1 MLRRKGK
8 RVASS
13 MVIRNYLLLATILS
27 TFFIIISLCCLPE
40 VGAAGQDYW
49 ADAGVLRIG
58 EKKPVPAPGFTLNT
72 LDGRKVS
79 LKDFKGKVVFL
90 NFWATWCPP
99 CIVEM
104 PSMEALHKKFKDK
117 GLVVMAVNSEE
128 NMNKVGKFIKKKN
141 YTFLVLL
148 DEDGSVA
155 NDSYRAIG
163 FPTTYLI
170 DKLGNVVG
178 KAEGAREW
186 DSQESVKLIEEILK
200 R

>member
-1 MLRRKGK
+1 MLRRKGR
-8 RVASS
+8 RVINS
-13 MVIRNYLLLATILS
+13 MVVRNYLPPATILPA
-27 TFFIIISLCCLPE
+27 FFIIISLCCLPE
-40 VGAAGQDYW
+40 VGVAGQDYW
-49 ADAGVLRIG
+49 ADAGILRIG
-58 EKKPVPAPGFTLNT
+58 EKKSVPAPGFTLNT
-72 LDGRKVS
+72 LNGRKVS

-99 CIVEM
+99 CVAEM
-104 PSMEALHKKFKDK
+104 PAMDVLHKKFKDK
-117 GLVVMAVNSEE
+117 GLFVIAVNSEE
-128 NMNKVGKFIKKKN
+128 SVNKVSKFIKKRN

-178 KAEGAREW
+178 KAEGARDW
-186 DSQESVKLIEEILK
+186 DSRESVKLLEEILK
-200 R
+200 Q

>member
-1 MLRRKGK
+1 MMKRKGS
-8 RVASS
+8 RIISS
-13 MVIRNYLLLATILS
+13 MVVRNYLLFATMPAA
-27 TFFIIISLCCLPE
+27 FFISISLCCLPE

-49 ADAGVLRIG
+49 ADAGVVRIG

-72 LDGRKVS
+72 LNGRKVS

-99 CIVEM
+99 CVAEM
-104 PSMEALHKKFKDK
+104 PAMDVLHKKFKDK
-117 GLVVMAVNSEE
+117 GLFVIAVNSEE
-128 NMNKVGKFIKKKN
+128 SVNKVSKFIKKRN

-178 KAEGAREW
+178 KAEGARDW
-186 DSQESVKLIEEILK
+186 DSRESVKLLEEILK
-200 R
+200 Q

>member
-1 MLRRKGK
+1 MLLSRLIP
-8 RVASS
+8 AT
-13 MVIRNYLLLATILS
+13 LLLVCYIVVNSSHLAW
-27 TFFIIISLCCLPE
+27 
-40 VGAAGQDYW
+40 AANQDLW
-49 ADAGVLRIG
+49 TDAGIVKLG
-58 EKKPVPAPGFTLNT
+58 EKKPIPAPNFTLEALN
-72 LDGRKVS
+72 GKKVS

-117 GLVVMAVNSEE
+117 GLVVIAVNSEE
-128 NMNKVGKFIKKKN
+128 GVKKVNKFIKKKG

-148 DEDGSVA
+148 DSDGTVTS
-155 NDSYRAIG
+155 DSYRAIG

-170 DKLGNVVG
+170 DKHGNVVG

-186 DSQESVKLIEEILK
+186 NSIESFKLIEFLLK
-200 R
+200 Q